1 MLLETAGSF
10 LAVVAFCFILN
21 TPRRHILSH
30 HGGVGGGHALGDN

>member
-21 TPRRHILSH
+21 TPRRHILFA
-30 HGGVGGGHALGDN
+30 GLAGAA